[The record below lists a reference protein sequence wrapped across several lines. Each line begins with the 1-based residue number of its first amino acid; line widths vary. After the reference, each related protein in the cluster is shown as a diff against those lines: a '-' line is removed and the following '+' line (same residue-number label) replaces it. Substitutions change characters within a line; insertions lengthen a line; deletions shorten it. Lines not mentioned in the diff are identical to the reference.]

1 MKRTW
6 YQTAKQCTALRKNT
20 LRVDMCV
27 FIDDDQSFTSE
38 NVLKSTVKSIL
49 TAAII
54 KGLDVIGV
62 LSAKNPNVGW
72 IAYQMAID
80 QQMDIAVLPGQVYKC
95 VTGEI
100 LYIYKIKQQV
110 KQGLDLAKACAFA
123 HKYGGYVI
131 VTGLTKKKVIQIDKL
146 QGSVYAPDAVEI
158 YNQKNGGYRDL
169 NIDFPK
175 FITSASTSA
184 NELEQS
190 NAFSLIERKEAEKL
204 GILAPNQGIDFE
216 PKYLKPKTGV
226 PNA

>member
-1 MKRTW
+1 
-6 YQTAKQCTALRKNT
+6 
-20 LRVDMCV
+20 MCV

-100 LYIYKIKQQV
+100 LYVYKMKQQV
-110 KQGLDLAKACAFA
+110 KPGLDLPKACAYA
-123 HKYGGYVI
+123 HKLGGYVI
-131 VTGLTKKKVIQIDKL
+131 ATGLTKKKVAQLDKL
-146 QGSVYAPDAVEI
+146 QGSAFAPDAVEI

-190 NAFSLIERKEAEKL
+190 NAFSLVDRKEAEKL

>member
-131 VTGLTKKKVIQIDKL
+131 VTGLTKKKVIELDNL
-146 QGSVYAPDAVEI
+146 QGSVYAPDGVEI

>member
-1 MKRTW
+1 
-6 YQTAKQCTALRKNT
+6 
-20 LRVDMCV
+20 MCV

-100 LYIYKIKQQV
+100 LYVYKMKQQV
-110 KQGLDLAKACAFA
+110 KPGLDLPKACAFA
-123 HKYGGYVI
+123 HKLGGYVI
-131 VTGLTKKKVIQIDKL
+131 ATGLTKKKVAQLDKL
-146 QGSVYAPDAVEI
+146 QGSAFAPDAVEI

-190 NAFSLIERKEAEKL
+190 NAFSLVDRKEAEKL

>member
-1 MKRTW
+1 
-6 YQTAKQCTALRKNT
+6 
-20 LRVDMCV
+20 MCV

-95 VTGEI
+95 ATGEI
-100 LYIYKIKQQV
+100 LYVYKMKQQV
-110 KQGLDLAKACAFA
+110 KPGLDLPKACAFA
-123 HKYGGYVI
+123 HKLGGYVI
-131 VTGLTKKKVIQIDKL
+131 ATGLTKKKVAQLDKL
-146 QGSVYAPDAVEI
+146 QGSAYAPDAVEI

-190 NAFSLIERKEAEKL
+190 NAFTLLDRKEAEQL

>member
-1 MKRTW
+1 
-6 YQTAKQCTALRKNT
+6 
-20 LRVDMCV
+20 MCV

-95 VTGEI
+95 ATGEI
-100 LYIYKIKQQV
+100 LYVYKMKQQV
-110 KQGLDLAKACAFA
+110 KPGLDLPKACAYA
-123 HKYGGYVI
+123 HKLGGYVI
-131 VTGLTKKKVIQIDKL
+131 ATGLTKKKVAQLDKL
-146 QGSVYAPDAVEI
+146 QGSAYAPDAVEI

-190 NAFSLIERKEAEKL
+190 NAFTLLDRKEAEQL

>member
-6 YQTAKQCTALRKNT
+6 YTTAKQCTALRKST

-27 FIDDDQSFTSE
+27 FVDDDQSFTSE

-49 TAAII
+49 AAAII

-72 IAYQMAID
+72 IAFQMAID

-95 VTGEI
+95 STGEI
-100 LYIYKIKQQV
+100 LYIYKMKENV
-110 KQGLDLAKACAFA
+110 KPGLDLPKACEFA
-123 HKYGGYVI
+123 HKLGGYVI
-131 VTGLTKKKVIQIDKL
+131 ATGLTRNKVTQLDKL
-146 QGSVYAPDAVEI
+146 QGSGYAPDAVEI

-190 NAFSLIERKEAEKL
+190 NAFTLIERKEAEKIGL
-204 GILAPNQGIDFE
+204 LAPNQGIDFE

-226 PNA
+226 PTA

>member
-95 VTGEI
+95 ITGEI

>member
-1 MKRTW
+1 
-6 YQTAKQCTALRKNT
+6 
-20 LRVDMCV
+20 
-27 FIDDDQSFTSE
+27 
-38 NVLKSTVKSIL
+38 
-49 TAAII
+49 
-54 KGLDVIGV
+54 
-62 LSAKNPNVGW
+62 
-72 IAYQMAID
+72 
-80 QQMDIAVLPGQVYKC
+80 MDIAVLPGQVYKC

-100 LYIYKIKQQV
+100 LYVYKMKQQV
-110 KQGLDLAKACAFA
+110 KPGLDLPKACAYA
-123 HKYGGYVI
+123 HKLGGYVI
-131 VTGLTKKKVIQIDKL
+131 ATGLTKKKVAQLDKL
-146 QGSVYAPDAVEI
+146 QGSAFAPDAVEI

-190 NAFSLIERKEAEKL
+190 NAFSLVDRKEAEKL